1 MKIQNNIISSEKYDD
16 EQFVMDFYI
25 LEKKKKLHCLANQ
38 YIEEAQQSST
48 IWNWSYTFVFLS
60 PSLSSSSSIK
70 VHKNNL
76 VHDLLR
82 YWCEPSLQS
91 NEKLQQKNIENPSSS
106 NSNIML
112 CWVHKIQIFC
122 LKNSLSTLNS
132 TQQSHRHL
140 PFPGWTGVIY
150 WTCLVAVRSSYIMR
164 YRIVNILKR
173 WDKKTI
179 LAKSMI
185 NGTKRRRQRR
195 RRRRK
200 KTIVFI
206 YLICTGRKK
215 NVVYQYKLYYV
226 YSTSVQ

>member
-1 MKIQNNIISSEKYDD
+1 
-16 EQFVMDFYI
+16 MDFYI

-48 IWNWSYTFVFLS
+48 IWNWSYTFVSLS

-82 YWCEPSLQS
+82 YWCEPSWQS

-122 LKNSLSTLNS
+122 LKKQSINTQLNS
-132 TQQSHRHL
+132 TVTSTFTL
-140 PFPGWTGVIY
+140 SW
-150 WTCLVAVRSSYIMR
+150 
-164 YRIVNILKR
+164 VNWCDL
-173 WDKKTI
+173 
-179 LAKSMI
+179 LNMS
-185 NGTKRRRQRR
+185 RRR
-195 RRRRK
+195 
-200 KTIVFI
+200 TII
-206 YLICTGRKK
+206 IHNAL
-215 NVVYQYKLYYV
+215 
-226 YSTSVQ
+226 